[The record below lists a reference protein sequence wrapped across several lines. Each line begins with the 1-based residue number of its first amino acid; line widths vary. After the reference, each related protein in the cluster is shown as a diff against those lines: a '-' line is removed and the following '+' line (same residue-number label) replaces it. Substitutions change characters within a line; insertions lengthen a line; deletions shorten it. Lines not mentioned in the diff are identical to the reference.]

1 MMHYY
6 DFDRACADLTKQVYT
21 LADQHCPQGWRVA
34 EDTPAPFTL
43 EEMQDAWHNSTAFPV
58 SADFSETS
66 IYGSA
71 VANVAF
77 RAWHDALH
85 VKHGLETKLED
96 ELELARIHASQV
108 EDEACKLLVLCD
120 TAGQSYYE
128 AFNGDFP
135 TDQRKF
141 VWTLFHL
148 AMVQIGADVAS
159 IYPVRYKDFICHAM
173 AIIGNTVGHMS
184 DDGVTF

>member
-6 DFDRACADLTKQVYT
+6 DFDRACADLTKQVYV
-21 LADQHCPQGWRVA
+21 LADQHCPRGWYGVPDDAAPSILSHMQLAFA
-34 EDTPAPFTL
+34 ERIAY
-43 EEMQDAWHNSTAFPV
+43 PV
-58 SADFSETS
+58 SYDFCETS
-66 IYGSA
+66 IYGS
-71 VANVAF
+71 VEANMAF

-85 VKHGLETKLED
+85 VEHGLEAKLDD

-108 EDEACKLLVLCD
+108 EGEACKLLILCD

-128 AFNGDFP
+128 ACNGDFP

-148 AMVQIGADVAS
+148 VTMQIAS
-159 IYPVRYKDFICHAM
+159 GEAYNATREEDFIRRAM
-173 AIIGNTVGHMS
+173 ATIANTVGHMS
-184 DDGVTF
+184 DDGITF